1 MPRKTK
7 TPPPSL
13 PRRLAFSLVPVVV
26 LFLTA
31 EVALRALG
39 WPTAEAA
46 FEHNEPFWQVD
57 PGLSDFAM
65 SHREEGATFPVSTND
80 DGLRPPHH
88 PRAKPSGVQRVMTLG
103 CSTTF
108 GWGVADAQTYPA
120 RLEALAHDGGHT
132 QVEVINGGQPG
143 YTSFQGAWLWDRV
156 LRTYDPDVVLIGYVV
171 QDARKAAYSDK
182 SQAILQGDARFL
194 KDNVLYRLKTYLG
207 LRSLLGGVEVRA
219 KERVGDQGGEYRVP
233 PADYA
238 DNLRTLVRGVQS
250 VGGTPVLFGYPL
262 EREGYTRQHRVI
274 LRAAAEELGVPWFDP
289 QSDMEAATR
298 QQQMYF
304 TRDRGHANAAGNDW
318 IARAVLGFLEREG
331 LLGPD
336 QG

>member
-1 MPRKTK
+1 MPR
-7 TPPPSL
+7 TPPSPRPSFV
-13 PRRLAFSLVPVVV
+13 RRVIYSLVPVALV
-26 LFLTA
+26 FGSA
-31 EVALRALG
+31 ETALRMMG

-57 PGLSDFAM
+57 PDLDGFAM
-65 SHREEGATFPVSTND
+65 SHREEGATFPVSTNA

-88 PRAKPSGVQRVMTLG
+88 DRAKPSGVQRVMTLG

-108 GWGVADAQTYPA
+108 GWGVQDNETYPA
-120 RLEALAHDGGHT
+120 RLEALAHENGHA

-143 YTSFQGAWLWDRV
+143 YTSFQGSWLWDRV
-156 LRTYDPDVVLIGYVV
+156 LRHYTPDVVLIGYVV

-219 KERVGDQGGEYRVP
+219 KERSGDQGGVFRVP
-233 PADYA
+233 PEDYVE
-238 DNLRTLVRGVQS
+238 NLRALVKGVQAADG
-250 VGGTPVLFGYPL
+250 VPVLFGYPL

-274 LRAAAEELGVPWFDP
+274 LRAAADELGVPWFDP
-289 QSDMEAATR
+289 QAGMEAATR

-304 TRDRGHANAAGNDW
+304 SRDRGHANSAGNDW
-318 IARAVLGFLEREG
+318 IAREALGFLEREN
-331 LLGPD
+331 LLTTDG
-336 QG
+336 G